1 MCPNANTTASS
12 GWLVAVQWEYDRCR
26 IRAADIRRLQ
36 PEAISQQ
43 LCLGSRLKGDCMLSF
58 HGICQSTLVYVEMKV
73 ILGQTNVGFANVG
86 RIISFVFLQLLTRY
100 YIQRC

>member
-1 MCPNANTTASS
+1 
-12 GWLVAVQWEYDRCR
+12 
-26 IRAADIRRLQ
+26 
-36 PEAISQQ
+36 
-43 LCLGSRLKGDCMLSF
+43 MLSF
-58 HGICQSTLVYVEMKV
+58 HGICQSTVVYVEMKV